1 MYQDKLV
8 EVRRANG
15 TTEYIE
21 TNQHALE
28 AFVPIE
34 RFEIVEKYNFNL
46 EILGKEIFV
55 FQLNIQDITIIYSHL
70 AKSYCKLAK
79 EIKNLILLDVT
90 TRQIER
96 EYYL

>member
-8 EVRRANG
+8 EVQRANG

-21 TNQHALE
+21 TNQHALK

-34 RFEIVEKYNFNL
+34 RFEIVEKYNFDL

-55 FQLNIQDITIIYSHL
+55 S
-70 AKSYCKLAK
+70 
-79 EIKNLILLDVT
+79 
-90 TRQIER
+90 
-96 EYYL
+96 